1 MNAPSETQQSRL
13 DRLVSTRIFRPIV
26 GKALLIFLG
35 VLPGLLLLADIH
47 AFAVNIPFMD
57 DWQFVPLLEK
67 ARNGT
72 LTFQELW
79 APHDEH
85 RLLLPR
91 IIIIVSM
98 FASGGDYRVQSFVTF
113 SVVAVISACLLWL
126 MMRLNGNK
134 NSVLWTWV
142 LANIA
147 LFSPIQFHN
156 WLWPMQFAYFLPY
169 TFLALCFCTLY
180 ARVPALPKF
189 ALAAIFALAGNC
201 SFVQGNLIWPA
212 ALPII
217 LFAPDILRNGV
228 RRNFAIAWV
237 VLGTIAETFYFWG
250 LEHNA
255 AISDYAYGHDGVPPT
270 VSTLRQL
277 QEHPVDTIF
286 RMGLFILGMFGNSIA
301 RGFPVS
307 NNLVF
312 SQICGTIVLILALIG
327 LAMAWRRGLF
337 FNRALPWAC
346 LLLFT
351 FLTAAFVC
359 VGRVWRS
366 DYQPLT
372 PRYTTFGA
380 FCIVALIALLASAF
394 SGLEKELSRSDS
406 IPVRWSKVVCWT
418 QGLLVGLYL
427 CVQGINWTYGQHL
440 MAEWN
445 LTRWHARARLHF
457 LGKLPTYSGPN
468 LLGGSEE
475 IIAVMAG
482 ILEKLDM
489 LQPPRAADLRISALG
504 REVAAEGAKKGR
516 FDALTIRGPDGWRAS
531 GSAISTGGRSADAV
545 LLGMQNG
552 DGEWVAIAAGTPIGP
567 PQYHF
572 RSTRMDWEF
581 LALPGPQKRGE
592 WEIDLPPDAFG
603 ERRRGV
609 LRAWALDFR
618 RRLLYQLLGDQEFAA
633 VSEMDRP
640 FEEAP
645 VNEKEVQPALII
657 AR

>member
-1 MNAPSETQQSRL
+1 MDASLGGQRPL
-13 DRLVSTRIFRPIV
+13 LHRISVLLFRPEI
-26 GKALLIFLG
+26 GRALL
-35 VLPGLLLLADIH
+35 VLIGLLPAMALLADIYR
-47 AFAVNIPFMD
+47 FAVNVPFMD

-67 ARNGT
+67 AKNGT

-98 FASGGDYRVQSFVTF
+98 FATGGDYRVQSFITF

-126 MMRLNGNK
+126 MVRLNGSR

-180 ARVPALPKF
+180 ARIPALPKF
-189 ALAAIFALAGNC
+189 VLAAVFALAGNY

-217 LFAPDILRNGV
+217 WFAPDILRKGV

-237 VLGTIAETFYFWG
+237 VFGTVAVTFYFWG

-255 AISDYAYGHDGVPPT
+255 AISEYAYGHDGVPPT
-270 VSTLRQL
+270 ISTLRQL
-277 QEHPVDTIF
+277 REHPANTIF
-286 RMGLFILGMFGNSIA
+286 QMGLFILGMFGNSIA

-312 SQICGTIVLILALIG
+312 SQICGAIVLMLALIG
-327 LAMAWRRGLF
+327 LAMAWRRRLF
-337 FNRALPWAC
+337 FNHALPWAC

-359 VGRVWRS
+359 VGRVWRGE
-366 DYQPLT
+366 YQPLT

-380 FCIVALIALLASAF
+380 FCIVALIALLSSAF

-406 IPVRWSKVVCWT
+406 VPVRWSYVVSWT

-427 CVQGINWTYGQHL
+427 CVQGVNWTYGQHL
-440 MAEWN
+440 MEEWN

-468 LLGGSEE
+468 LLGGNEE

-482 ILEKLDM
+482 SLEKLGM
-489 LQPPRAADLRISALG
+489 LQPPRVADLRISALG
-504 REVAAEGAKKGR
+504 REVTSEGAKKGR
-516 FDALTIRGPDGWRAS
+516 FDALAMRGPDGWRAS
-531 GSAISTGGRSADAV
+531 GSALSIRGRSADTVV
-545 LLGMQNG
+545 LGVQNSE
-552 DGEWVAIAAGTPIGP
+552 GEWVAIAAGTPLSP
-567 PQYHF
+567 PRYLAG
-572 RSTRMDWEF
+572 STRMDSEF
-581 LALPGPQKRGE
+581 LALSGPQKRGE
-592 WEIDLPPDAFG
+592 WEIDLPRDIFG
-603 ERRRGV
+603 DLRSGV
-609 LRAWALDFR
+609 LRAWAMDFR
-618 RRLLYQLLGDQEFAA
+618 RHVLYQLPGDQNFTVILEPAA
-633 VSEMDRP
+633 Q
-640 FEEAP
+640 
-645 VNEKEVQPALII
+645 EKSASQP
-657 AR
+657 